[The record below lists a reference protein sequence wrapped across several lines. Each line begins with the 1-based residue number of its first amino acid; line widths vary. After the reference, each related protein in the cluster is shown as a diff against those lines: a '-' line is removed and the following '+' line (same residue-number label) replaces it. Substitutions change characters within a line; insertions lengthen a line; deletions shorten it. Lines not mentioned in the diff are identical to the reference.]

1 MCVCVP
7 CTCGFGRGVGGLL
20 EEVAVFGGCV
30 AVSCVVGA
38 AGVGAGAGEE
48 AEELPWGI
56 TQEMKNEILAPLFV
70 SISGNV

>member
-48 AEELPWGI
+48 EELPWGDH
-56 TQEMKNEILAPLFV
+56 TRDENEILAPLFV
-70 SISGNV
+70 SISGNL